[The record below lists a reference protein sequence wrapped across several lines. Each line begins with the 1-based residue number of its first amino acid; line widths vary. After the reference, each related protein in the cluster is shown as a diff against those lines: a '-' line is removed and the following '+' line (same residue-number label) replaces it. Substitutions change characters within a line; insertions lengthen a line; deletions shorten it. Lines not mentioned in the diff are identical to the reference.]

1 MNIIENT
8 GSEKIAENIN
18 LFKMELSSFSI
29 FSLSIFRFSF
39 TLNQFDSI
47 SLFTSLKL
55 IFFSSYSILASF
67 VARLIAI
74 LDTQVRSFNEFSLT
88 ITQLAQVIHSIKNF
102 FFILF

>member
-1 MNIIENT
+1 
-8 GSEKIAENIN
+8 
-18 LFKMELSSFSI
+18 MELSSFLI

-47 SLFTSLKL
+47 SLFISLKL

-74 LDTQVRSFNEFSLT
+74 FDTQVRLFNEFSLT